1 MSQKPRRGLN
11 KGGRPRKPTALH
23 KLHGTVRANRQ
34 PPPYEPQPETD
45 LDVVPPDFLTPNQ
58 KAGWAYAMRYAPRG
72 LLKALDRAV
81 LVTWVEAE
89 DRHRTAMMT
98 QARLDI
104 GNQLPLLTKNKD
116 GTAAASPYL
125 KIMNHAALI
134 MLRCGAELG
143 FSPAS
148 RPRIQL
154 IPGGGPRLIEGEAD
168 PWDELTD
175 AAD

>member
-1 MSQKPRRGLN
+1 MKKPRHGPRRT
-11 KGGRPRKPTALH
+11 GRPRKPTALH
-23 KLHGTVRANRQ
+23 KLHGTDRADRSTL
-34 PPPYEPQPETD
+34 PYEPQPETD
-45 LDVVPPDFLTPNQ
+45 LEVVPPDFLTPSQ
-58 KAGWAYAMRYAPRG
+58 KAGWAYVMRYAPRG
-72 LLKALDRAV
+72 LLKALDRSV

-98 QARLDI
+98 QARLDL

-116 GTAAASPYL
+116 GTATASPYL

-134 MLRCGAELG
+134 MLRCGSELG

-154 IPGGGPRLIEGEAD
+154 IPGGGPRLIEGEVD
-168 PWDELTD
+168 PWDELT
-175 AAD
+175 ASVG